1 MRSLKKFIDDNKFK
15 DIFLKQ
21 VNKTHRKLLE
31 SIEIYFIDKEH
42 LSIHGCIEYFN
53 LTQKDL
59 G

>member
-1 MRSLKKFIDDNKFK
+1 MYKRQIDNNKFE

-21 VNKTHRKLLE
+21 VNKTHRKLIE
-31 SIEIYFIDKEH
+31 SIEISFIDKEH

-59 G
+59 S